1 MTLADLIA
9 MSTGNLWRM
18 KLRAILTISGVVI
31 AIGAFVSMLSFGAG
45 NQKYMTEQYN
55 ELGLFTTMQVFPVE
69 RSDDDSSS
77 TPASLDAEAVEKLAE
92 IPGVKLAY
100 PFDAFTVS
108 VTLDDTSFSCGA
120 QALPIS
126 AAQTR
131 LFSRIVAGSAY
142 SGDSTR
148 EALVTDRFLELLG
161 REDPDSLIGKTL
173 LVSVQLASIDS
184 GLAGIIRDE
193 DGRIRERLSNVRF
206 DSLME
211 PAYRQQLIRQEMQAA
226 MDRFLDGFVKR
237 RIEVRDTLTI
247 CGVLKSPEG
256 FRLRSEPLI
265 IPISTARRFTS
276 GGISSNPGD
285 LFSSLSRGEMFS
297 QIVESDGKNY
307 PRVTLD
313 IDPRVP
319 YDSISEAVKAMGF
332 RTFSYAEQFSQ
343 MRKFFFYFDL
353 VLGVIGAIALI
364 TASLGIVNTM
374 IMSIIER
381 TREIGVLK
389 ALGSD
394 DRDIRWLF
402 LVESGVIGAVGSI
415 VGIVLGWLITRIA
428 SLVAKTIMA
437 REGLDSIELFA
448 LPLWLIAT
456 AFFFGLIVSILAGSY
471 PARRAARIDPV
482 AALRND

>member
-9 MSTGNLWRM
+9 ISTGNLWRM

-55 ELGLFTTMQVFPVE
+55 ELGLFTTMQVFPAE
-69 RSDDDSSS
+69 RSDEDSAAA
-77 TPASLDAEAVEKLAE
+77 PANLDAEAVDKLAE

-100 PFDAFTVS
+100 PFDAFTV
-108 VTLDDTSFSCGA
+108 TAILDDTTFSCGA
-120 QALPIS
+120 QALPVS
-126 AAQTR
+126 AARTR
-131 LFSRIVAGSAY
+131 LFSNIVAGTAFV
-142 SGDSTR
+142 GDSSG
-148 EALVTDRFLELLG
+148 EALVTDRFMDILG
-161 REDPDSLIGKTL
+161 YEEPDSLIGKSL
-173 LVSVQLASIDS
+173 QVSVRLASVDS
-184 GLAGIIRDE
+184 GLAAIIRDK

-206 DSLME
+206 DSLMQ
-211 PAYRQQLIRQEMQAA
+211 PAYRQQLIRSELQAA
-226 MDRFLDGFVKR
+226 MDRFLNGFANCRIDVK
-237 RIEVRDTLTI
+237 DTLTI
-247 CGVLKSPEG
+247 CGVLKSVEG
-256 FRLRSEPLI
+256 RRLRAEPII

-285 LFSSLSRGEMFS
+285 LFSSLGRGEVFS
-297 QIVESDGKNY
+297 QIVEAEGKNY

-319 YDSISEAVKAMGF
+319 YDSIRDSVTALGF
-332 RTFSYAEQFSQ
+332 QSFSFAEQFSQ

-394 DRDIRWLF
+394 DRDIRLLF
-402 LVESGVIGAVGSI
+402 LVESGVIGAIGSI
-415 VGIVLGWLITRIA
+415 VGIILGWIITRIA
-428 SLVAKTIMA
+428 SLIAKAIMA